1 VEEAEQGRRPVEG
14 VVAAVE
20 GGVAE
25 GAEPRLAD
33 EGRTD

>member
-1 VEEAEQGRRPVEG
+1 VEG
-14 VVAAVE
+14 VVAAAE